1 MATGDDMQTA
11 HASFKEYH
19 VVQQILAVLFGC
31 FVIGSRSETTQQNLN
46 VEGHQQSLDYH
57 GIQGE

>member
-1 MATGDDMQTA
+1 MEKKF
-11 HASFKEYH
+11 FKEYH
-19 VVQQILAVLFGC
+19 VVQQNLAVLLGC

-46 VEGHQQSLDYH
+46 VEGHLQSLDYH